1 MSKYTPKT
9 KNELMALVKDE
20 NIYLGD
26 IDTSNI
32 TDMSELFRDINRN
45 DFSGIEKWDVSK
57 VEDMRSMFSHC
68 PNFNQDLSSWDVSKV
83 EDMSDMFYG
92 CKYFNQDLSSWN
104 VSNVKDM
111 CSMFQGCKSFN
122 QDLSSWDVSNVTNME
137 AMFYGCKITE
147 EQAFS
152 GELKEQSSKP
162 KKQR

>member
-9 KNELMALVKDE
+9 KIELMALVEDE
-20 NIYLGD
+20 TIHLGD

-32 TDMSELFRDINRN
+32 TDMSGLFKIINRKRT

-57 VEDMRSMFSHC
+57 VTNMRYMFAHCYEFNQPLNSWDVSNVEDMNYMFSHC

-83 EDMSDMFYG
+83 EDMSG
-92 CKYFNQDLSSWN
+92 
-104 VSNVKDM
+104 
-111 CSMFQGCKSFN
+111 
-122 QDLSSWDVSNVTNME
+122 
-137 AMFYGCKITE
+137 MFYGCKITE